1 MSAVSGISANIENK
15 MASEHGAI
23 ERAPGDGRI
32 AKARL
37 VSTDAANPREYVL
50 DQPTISVGSH
60 RSNDIVLGAETVS
73 RRHAML
79 TRELGRFTLSDL
91 GSTNGTFV
99 NGRRIQSPV
108 ALKRGDNVRFGS
120 IKFAFTSGADAM
132 PIAPWRTARM
142 AGAIAVLAAVFAAGF
157 FGVIYRNDLRQIAR
171 SIVAKDSSKQTTVP
185 STVPSN
191 VPFTN
196 SETTN
201 SETTKPEAVTAPP
214 SATSA
219 NPIAAGPGWL
229 ARLNYYR
236 AMLNLTPVVEDPTLS
251 KGDRAHAMYIVKNYA
266 DAIQHTG
273 LGAEMHEEDPGNKWF
288 TPAGLEAAK
297 ASDMEAWYMR
307 GASSENDPSAS
318 SDPAEWAAAR
328 GPGTDAWT
336 IDGWIAIPF
345 HRMPILNPRLVRAG
359 FGTYCESGA
368 CASGL
373 NLKNGSADTLPPG
386 ATVKWPIAFPP
397 DGSTIEM
404 GSFGNEWPDPRASCR
419 GYETPSGL
427 GITLELTDFSD
438 TQLGDFSVT
447 RLNADGTR
455 SAIEACGF
463 DSRSYTNPDTAV
475 KQLAREILKNY
486 AAVVVI
492 PRRPLAKGGKY
503 EVSITADGRRYNW
516 TFSIT

>member
-1 MSAVSGISANIENK
+1 
-15 MASEHGAI
+15 MASEDGAA
-23 ERAPGDGRI
+23 ERAPGDGGI

-37 VSTDAANPREYVL
+37 VSTDAADVREHLREYLL

-73 RRHAML
+73 RRHAMF
-79 TRELGRFTLSDL
+79 TREAGRFTLSDL

-99 NGRRIQSPV
+99 NGQRIQSPV
-108 ALKRGDNVRFGS
+108 ALKRGDELRFGS
-120 IKFAFTSGADAM
+120 VKFAFMSSSDATAT
-132 PIAPWRTARM
+132 APRRTVRL
-142 AGAIAVLAAVFAAGF
+142 AGAIAVLVAVFAAGF
-157 FGVIYRNDLRQIAR
+157 FGVIYRNEIRLMAR
-171 SIVAKDSSKQTTVP
+171 SIVAKDSSKQTSPIAP
-185 STVPSN
+185 STAPSSVP
-191 VPFTN
+191 VAN
-196 SETTN
+196 SET
-201 SETTKPEAVTAPP
+201 VTAPP
-214 SATSA
+214 VASA
-219 NPIAAGPGWL
+219 NPAGEGPGWL

-236 AMLNLTPVVEDPTLS
+236 AMLKLTPVVEDPTLS

-307 GASSENDPSAS
+307 GASSENDPSGAS
-318 SDPAEWAAAR
+318 NPAEWATER
-328 GPGTDAWT
+328 GPGTPAWT

-345 HRMPILNPRLVRAG
+345 HRMPMLNPRLVRAG
-359 FGTYCESGA
+359 FGSYCEAGA
-368 CASGL
+368 CAAGL
-373 NLKNGSADTLPPG
+373 NLKNGSADKLPPG
-386 ATVKWPIAFPP
+386 ATVNWPIAFPP

-427 GITLELTDFSD
+427 GITLQLGDFRD
-438 TQLGDFSVT
+438 AHLGDFSVT
-447 RLNADGTR
+447 QINADGTR

-463 DSRSYTNPDTAV
+463 DSRGYTNPDAAV
-475 KQLAREILKNY
+475 QQLAREILKNY

-492 PRRPLAKGGKY
+492 PRRPLAQGGKY
-503 EVSITADGRRYNW
+503 GVSITADGKTYSW
-516 TFSIT
+516 TFSITP